1 MAPRRIRS
9 GIDSIVGSLGDRG
22 WFYYRRARV
31 VRCDAPDADAGD
43 PESDVDVQEA
53 SEEDLRHFASM
64 QNRTP
69 AEWLARRAQGTICL
83 LARRGPTRLG
93 YLWITRS
100 AELMI
105 EVNHVVD
112 VSRDAAGA
120 YMFDGYV
127 APEHRRQGVLREL
140 LRSSKRWAVQHDI
153 SRLYAAFARENRV
166 SEHALHAAG
175 FTTVVGDIGI
185 LRLAHREWKWVRLP
199 HDTSMINV
207 LGVERASRTRPRPT

>member
-1 MAPRRIRS
+1 MALRRIRS
-9 GIDSIVGSLGDRG
+9 GFVSIVRSLGDRG

-43 PESDVDVQEA
+43 PEADMEVKEA
-53 SEEDLRHFASM
+53 SEEDLRHLASM

-69 AEWLARRAQGTICL
+69 AEWLARRARGTICL

-100 AELMI
+100 PEMMI

-127 APEHRRQGVLREL
+127 EPEHRRQGVLREL
-140 LRSSKRWAVQHDI
+140 LRSSKRWAVQHEI
-153 SRLYAAFARENRV
+153 SRLYSAFARENRV
-166 SEHALHAAG
+166 SEHALHMAG

-199 HDTSMINV
+199 PETLMINV
-207 LGVERASRTRPRPT
+207 LGAGRASLTRPRPS